1 MSKSGF
7 SKRINALLV
16 PLLATISGLI
26 LSAVILLLSNHS
38 PIEAFSALINSGFS
52 CTRLNNCN
60 FFQTLQLATPLILNG
75 LSATV
80 AFRSGVFS
88 IGQEGQ
94 FLIGAI
100 MAAWLGYAIHLPPVI
115 HQIVLIAA
123 AVLAAG
129 FYGWI
134 PGILK
139 VKLNINEVITTV
151 MMNNIAIL
159 FMAYVVNFPMN
170 VDKGA
175 TARSAMIDLNASL
188 PAFFQGSKW
197 GAGFVVAI
205 LVSICVY
212 FYIWRSTPGYEQ
224 RMSGQSS
231 LFARFGGIKTSQA
244 VLRGMVISG
253 GLAGMAGAIEVM
265 GVHHRIMQGF
275 STGLGFDGVMVALLG
290 QTHPVGVLIVGI
302 LFAGVR
308 LGAQIGLQTSMQ
320 IPRELGGV
328 IIALII
334 LFVSADTFFKDLIH
348 SIRNWLG
355 NVLSHSRK
363 VE

>member
-1 MSKSGF
+1 MSKSSF
-7 SKRINALLV
+7 SKKINVLLV
-16 PLLATISGLI
+16 PVLATISGLI
-26 LSAVILLLSNHS
+26 LSSVILLLTNHS
-38 PIEAFSALINSGFS
+38 PIQAFSALVNSGFS
-52 CTRLNNCN
+52 CSKLTNCN

-80 AFRSGVFS
+80 AFRSGMFS

-94 FLIGAI
+94 FLMGAI
-100 MAAWLGYAIHLPPVI
+100 VAAWLGYAIHLPPVI

-123 AVLAAG
+123 AVLAGGMYA
-129 FYGWI
+129 WI

-159 FMAYVVNFPMN
+159 FMSYVVNFPMN
-170 VDKGA
+170 VDKGS
-175 TARSAMIDLNASL
+175 TARSSPIDISATL
-188 PAFFQGSKW
+188 PTFFQGSKW
-197 GAGFVVAI
+197 GVGFVIAI
-205 LVSICVY
+205 AASIIVY
-212 FYIWRSTPGYEQ
+212 FYIWRSTRGYEQ
-224 RMSGQSS
+224 RMSGQSP
-231 LFARFGGIKTSQA
+231 LFARFGGIKTTRA
-244 VLRGMVISG
+244 VLRGMIISG

-290 QTHPVGVLIVGI
+290 QTHPVGVVIVGI

-308 LGAQIGLQTSMQ
+308 LGAQIGLQTFMQ

-334 LFVSADTFFKDLIH
+334 LFVSADTFFKDVVQTTQK
-348 SIRNWLG
+348 WL
-355 NVLSHSRK
+355 NKIFSRFRK
-363 VE
+363 V